1 MQKEGEEENKMF
13 IRIKYLLQDTMT
25 TIANSRRNTR
35 PSPSSTAEMEN
46 RVTLM
51 EQDGMNHHC
60 NTLFLQA
67 Q

>member
-25 TIANSRRNTR
+25 IIANSRRNTR
-35 PSPSSTAEMEN
+35 PSTSSTAEMEN

-51 EQDGMNHHC
+51 EHGMNHHC
-60 NTLFLQA
+60 DTLFLQVH
-67 Q
+67 

>member
-25 TIANSRRNTR
+25 IIANSGRNTR
-35 PSPSSTAEMEN
+35 PSPSSIAEMEN
-46 RVTLM
+46 RVTLP
-51 EQDGMNHHC
+51 EHGVNHYC
-60 NTLFLQA
+60 NNLFLQV